1 MRKLE
6 KGEKEMK
13 RMYCLLLLGLLS
25 VTCAV
30 NAQIKTITIANI
42 TWMAENVNTVTPGS
56 WTFNGIKENGA
67 KYGRLYTWEAAQK
80 VCPAGWKL
88 PTEDDWAKLAKA
100 LGGEEVAGKKLKIN
114 GSSGFN
120 AKLAG
125 YSNGGSFWFLES
137 YGGFWTSTG
146 YDKEHAWYIFLT
158 QKENSLTKTYF
169 SKSYGFSVRCIKK

>member
-1 MRKLE
+1 
-6 KGEKEMK
+6 MK
-13 RMYCLLLLGLLS
+13 KAYYMLCVSLLGSSITL
-25 VTCAV
+25 
-30 NAQIKTITIANI
+30 NAQIKTVTIAN
-42 TWMAENVNTVTPGS
+42 TVWMAENMNTPTPGS

-67 KYGRLYTWEAAQK
+67 KYGRLYTWESAQK
-80 VCPAGWKL
+80 VCPAGWRLPSESDWEKL
-88 PTEDDWAKLAKA
+88 SKA

-146 YDKEHAWYIFLT
+146 YDKDHAWYIFLT
-158 QKENSLTKTYF
+158 QKEASLTKTYF
-169 SKSYGFSVRCIKK
+169 SKTYGFSVRCVKK